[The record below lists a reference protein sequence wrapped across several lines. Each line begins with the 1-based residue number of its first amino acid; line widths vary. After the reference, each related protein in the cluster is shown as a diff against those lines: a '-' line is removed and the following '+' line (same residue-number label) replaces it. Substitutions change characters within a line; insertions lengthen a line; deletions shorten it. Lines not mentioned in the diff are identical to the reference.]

1 MNVPHVRLDEA
12 VEYIRGITFKP
23 EDVID
28 MRSVGAVVCM
38 RTKNIQGMLDE
49 SDLIAVPSGVVKREE
64 LYLRPGDVLISSAN
78 SWNLVGKVVPVP
90 ELNYRATAGGFIAI
104 VRARAEVVDA
114 RYLFHWLNAD
124 ATQAKIRNCGRQTT
138 NISNLSSNQFLDLVL
153 PRPPLAEQ
161 QRIAAILDKA
171 DSLRRKRQEA
181 IRLADE
187 FLRAAFID
195 MFGDPTANNRQ
206 WPERTIVEIAIVT
219 TGNTPSRDND
229 AYYGNFI
236 EWIKSDN
243 INTASHWLTPARE
256 KLSELGAS
264 VGRAAPAG
272 STLMTCIA
280 GSASCI
286 GNVAMT
292 DRKVAFN
299 QQINALT
306 PRAGIAPEFLY
317 SLLLLSKARIQS
329 VSTNSMK
336 GMVSKGVLERIS
348 LIWPPEK
355 LQAQFVEIFQRVQK
369 LRSRM
374 EVADASSLLT
384 ALQAKLLA

>member
-1 MNVPHVRLDEA
+1 MALDELDTEQ
-12 VEYIRGITFKP
+12 VDLTFLYHYLSWRGFSDVVSGSSQPQIT
-23 EDVID
+23 
-28 MRSVGAVVCM
+28 
-38 RTKNIQGMLDE
+38 QGGLAKVMLNLP
-49 SDLIAVPSGVVKREE
+49 DLI
-64 LYLRPGDVLISSAN
+64 
-78 SWNLVGKVVPVP
+78 
-90 ELNYRATAGGFIAI
+90 
-104 VRARAEVVDA
+104 
-114 RYLFHWLNAD
+114 
-124 ATQAKIRNCGRQTT
+124 
-138 NISNLSSNQFLDLVL
+138 
-153 PRPPLAEQ
+153 EQ
-161 QRIAAILDKA
+161 KRIAALLDRA
-171 DSLRRKRQEA
+171 ANLRRKRQEA
-181 IRLADE
+181 ISLADD

-195 MFGDPTANNRQ
+195 MFGDTSANNRQ
-206 WPERTIVEIAIVT
+206 WPERTIVEIATVT
-219 TGNTPSRDND
+219 TGNTPSRDNET
-229 AYYGNFI
+229 YYGNFI

-243 INTASHWLTPARE
+243 INTASHWLTAARE

-264 VGRAAPAG
+264 VGRTAPAG

-306 PRAGIAPEFLY
+306 PRDGIAPEFLY
-317 SLLLLSKARIQS
+317 SLLLFSKARIQS

-336 GMVSKGVLERIS
+336 GMVSKGVLERIP

>member
-1 MNVPHVRLDEA
+1 MSKVTVRLADVVDINPKISVDAAQESVAFLAMADVTEGGQIAQIQSRSLSEVSKGYTVFQNDDVLLAKITPCFENGKA
-12 VEYIRGITFKP
+12 VHVAGLF
-23 EDVID
+23 
-28 MRSVGAVVCM
+28 
-38 RTKNIQGMLDE
+38 
-49 SDLIAVPSGVVKREE
+49 SGVGFGSTEFHV
-64 LYLRPGDVLISSAN
+64 LRPSS
-78 SWNLVGKVVPVP
+78 KVDG
-90 ELNYRATAGGFIAI
+90 RF
-104 VRARAEVVDA
+104 
-114 RYLFHWLNAD
+114 LFHLIWNPLFRQQGAKRMTGSAGQKRVPTAFLAD
-124 ATQAKIRNCGRQTT
+124 YE
-138 NISNLSSNQFLDLVL
+138 LEL
-153 PRPPLAEQ
+153 PSVAEQ
-161 QRIAAILDKA
+161 KRIAAILDKA
-171 DSLRRKRQEA
+171 ESLRRKRQEA
-181 IRLADE
+181 IRLADD

-195 MFGDPTANNRQ
+195 MFGDPTANNWQ

-229 AYYGNFI
+229 VYYGNFI

-243 INTASHWLTPARE
+243 INTTSHWLTQARE

-317 SLLLLSKARIQS
+317 SLLLFSKARIQS

-374 EVADASSLLT
+374 EVADASSLMT